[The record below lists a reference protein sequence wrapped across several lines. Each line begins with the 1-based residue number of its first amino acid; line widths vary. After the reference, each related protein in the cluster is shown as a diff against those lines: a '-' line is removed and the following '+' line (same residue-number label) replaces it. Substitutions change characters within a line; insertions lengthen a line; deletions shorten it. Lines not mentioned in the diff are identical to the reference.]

1 MEDQRH
7 RARGRVPTFK
17 RREALSS
24 ERAICCRHYY
34 NSIYAIV
41 SFFLFLARLYTSLL
55 LYARTYKE
63 KEEKRMACVKKWTRI
78 DDRVSRVIES
88 FFLMQSRTLARVDS
102 RFYGLAGLNERNRS
116 QRAHSSLCVQSPV
129 SGSGGTFPP
138 GREKNSIAPP

>member
-41 SFFLFLARLYTSLL
+41 SFFLFLLDCT
-55 LYARTYKE
+55 RTYKE

-129 SGSGGTFPP
+129 SGGGGTFPP